1 MTTESKVESEV
12 HLNEIAAPLPKDTVV
27 GSITYKVDG
36 KEVGESKL
44 IIKEDIRER
53 GIINK
58 IMSIYREIFKNIDK
72 DAA

>member
-1 MTTESKVESEV
+1 MK
-12 HLNEIAAPLPKDTVV
+12 IAAPLPKDTVV
-27 GSITYKVDG
+27 GSITYTVDG

-44 IIKEDIRER
+44 IIKEEIREK

-58 IMSIYREIFKNIDK
+58 IMSIYREIFKNIDVK